1 MALQVVFPVKISD
14 HTPPQFVTV
23 YIHLHSFLK
32 SIYSLFF
39 GCAGSSL
46 LCVGFSSCGGGA
58 TL

>member
-46 LCVGFSSCGGGA
+46 LCVGF
-58 TL
+58 L